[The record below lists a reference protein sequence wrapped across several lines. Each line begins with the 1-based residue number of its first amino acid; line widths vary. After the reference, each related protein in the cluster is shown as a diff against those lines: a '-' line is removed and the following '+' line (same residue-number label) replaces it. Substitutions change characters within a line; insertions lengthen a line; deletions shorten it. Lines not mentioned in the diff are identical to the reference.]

1 MRVRAHFDQELAEIQ
16 RDLHALGELVLTA
29 IERAVT
35 ALTQQDRV
43 LAAQIVADDRAL
55 DRAQHLLE
63 DRAITLI
70 ALQQPVARD
79 LRNLLVAI
87 TTASELERIGD
98 YAKGVAK
105 LVAGSE
111 GSPPLNPPAELL
123 SLGHAVQQVLSHALQ
138 ALDRRDEAGA
148 LAVAEEEVQIDQQ
161 YRQVKALLAQ
171 NLTTNAAPE
180 RAIDL
185 LFIAHNFER
194 IADRATNVSER
205 VVYGTSATVV
215 ELNP

>member
-1 MRVRAHFDQELAEIQ
+1 MRVRAHFDDELAGIR
-16 RDLHALGELVLTA
+16 RDLHALSELVLTA
-29 IERAVT
+29 VGRAVM
-35 ALTQQDRV
+35 ALARQDGELATQV
-43 LAAQIVADDRAL
+43 VADDRAI
-55 DRAQHLLE
+55 DQAQHLLE

-105 LVAGSE
+105 LVAGPE
-111 GSPPLNPPAELL
+111 GSVALNPPSELIQ
-123 SLGHAVQQVLSHALQ
+123 LGYDAHTVLSHALT
-138 ALDRRDEAGA
+138 ALDVGDEVGA
-148 LAVAEEEVQIDQQ
+148 LAVADEEVQIDRQ
-161 YRQVKALLAQ
+161 YRQVKADLAL
-171 NLTTNAAPE
+171 NLVNHPMPE
-180 RAIDL
+180 RAVDL

-205 VVYGTSATVV
+205 VVYGASATVV
-215 ELNP
+215 ALNP